1 VQENSKQMNNQASAS
16 EQSDTAFISLA
27 EAAKKTGYHQDYL
40 GQLAR
45 SGKLDAQK
53 VGRNWVTTRAA
64 VNKFLGRAP
73 EAAPQIVSPVEPVQ
87 VSEPIMVQSVS
98 EVVVQPAQVET
109 VMEVVAVETP
119 VAIPA
124 PEKIAAE
131 EKIQVAAPA
140 AEPVMMS
147 VVEEAAPEVPA
158 EPVRTVARE
167 ISVSQPVQKKV
178 FAPAASVRN
187 PVPARAAA
195 IPKFPSEKKL
205 MPHQMS
211 PMADLQSAIINAV
224 PSRLQAD
231 PMKRFATVNFHKVC
245 FDKKTK
251 LEKLPQQ
258 AAYVPRPP
266 AHRTLAQHIEEEDRL
281 AVSAPKK
288 FSYSMA
294 LASIVLLAGFSFIA
308 YDFFHQDPQSAGQPQ
323 ISNLQSADEISQG
336 LSDGQE
342 VAGVS
347 TSTLGTE
354 VIPKNSTSY
363 TVNNDSIEESS
374 LILIEM
380 PEEFKGTYSILSKS
394 RGQFTL
400 KLSQPAPSDL
410 KFDYW
415 ISPSN

>member
-1 VQENSKQMNNQASAS
+1 VQENSKQMDNQASTP

-45 SGKLDAQK
+45 SGKLEAQK

-73 EAAPQIVSPVEPVQ
+73 EAAPQPAAPVQPVPASEPVM
-87 VSEPIMVQSVS
+87 IQSVS
-98 EVVVQPAQVET
+98 EVVIQPAQTET
-109 VMEVVAVETP
+109 VMEIAAVETP
-119 VAIPA
+119 APA
-124 PEKIAAE
+124 PEKNVAE
-131 EKIQVAAPA
+131 EKMEVARPASQPAPAVAAVTEQPA
-140 AEPVMMS
+140 SPVK
-147 VVEEAAPEVPA
+147 
-158 EPVRTVARE
+158 PVAKE
-167 ISVSQPVQKKV
+167 ISLNQPAWKKS
-178 FAPAASVRN
+178 P
-187 PVPARAAA
+187 
-195 IPKFPSEKKL
+195 EKKL

-211 PMADLQSAIINAV
+211 PMADLQAAIINAV
-224 PSRLQAD
+224 PSHIQAD
-231 PMKRFATVNFHKVC
+231 PMKKFATVNFHKVC
-245 FDKKTK
+245 FDKRAK
-251 LEKLPQQ
+251 LEKLPHQ

-266 AHRTLAQHIEEEDRL
+266 VHRTLAQHVEEEDRL
-281 AVSAPKK
+281 AAAAPKK
-288 FSYSMA
+288 FSYSMF

-308 YDFFHQDPQSAGQPQ
+308 YDFFHQDPQSSGQPQ
-323 ISNLQSADEISQG
+323 ISSLQSADEINQG
-336 LSDGQE
+336 LPDNPE

-354 VIPKNSTSY
+354 VIPKNSVSY

-374 LILIEM
+374 LILIQM

-415 ISPSN
+415 ISPSR